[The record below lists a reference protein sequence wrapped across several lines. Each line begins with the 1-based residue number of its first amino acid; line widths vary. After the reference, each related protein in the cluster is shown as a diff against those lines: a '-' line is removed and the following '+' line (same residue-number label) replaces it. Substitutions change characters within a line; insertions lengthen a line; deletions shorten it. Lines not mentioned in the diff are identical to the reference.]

1 VRGYFLLDR
10 RRLAAALGDRGV
22 PGRRDAAAAA
32 DVLATLDE
40 SAHLAALRVRVMRAP
55 AREPDYDDRGY
66 QPDHPD
72 HADGSDTGRG
82 R

>member
-1 VRGYFLLDR
+1 V
-10 RRLAAALGDRGV
+10 LAA
-22 PGRRDAAAAA
+22 
-32 DVLATLDE
+32 LDQ

-72 HADGSDTGRG
+72 HADSPDTGRG